1 MKEQW
6 LSKLENYLTD
16 ALKGIIHV
24 PYRII
29 CTYHDKILSVTLI
42 NQTSGKSYLIGK
54 AAQKPGYAG
63 DPGPGMEPCFPK
75 PGSG

>member
-42 NQTSGKSYLIGK
+42 NQTSGKSYL
-54 AAQKPGYAG
+54 Y
-63 DPGPGMEPCFPK
+63 
-75 PGSG
+75 